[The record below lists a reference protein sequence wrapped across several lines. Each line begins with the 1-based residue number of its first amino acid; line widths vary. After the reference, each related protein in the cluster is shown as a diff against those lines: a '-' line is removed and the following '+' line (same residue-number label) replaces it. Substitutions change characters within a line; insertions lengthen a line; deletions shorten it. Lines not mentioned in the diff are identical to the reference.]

1 LNLKKILKLL
11 KENGR
16 TVIIS
21 SHIPDFVKSIYDMS
35 IFIKDGKILKC
46 VSKNEDLEKIY
57 IEYYIKKD
65 LMN

>member
-1 LNLKKILKLL
+1 
-11 KENGR
+11 
-16 TVIIS
+16 
-21 SHIPDFVKSIYDMS
+21 MS